1 MRKAQSGF
9 TLIELVVVI
18 VILGILAATAIPRF
32 VNMTSDAR
40 RAALQ
45 GMFGAV
51 QSASALAH
59 AQWLV
64 GGGTAA
70 SISMEGA
77 TVDINNG
84 YPAATAAGIGSAL
97 NFDTS
102 AFTGAGTGPYTFT
115 LNNGTNCVV
124 TYTAPAA
131 AGDAPTIQSSNNCS

>member
-32 VNMTSDAR
+32 VSMTSNAR
-40 RAALQ
+40 QAALQ

-64 GGGTAA
+64 TGGTAA
-70 SISMEGA
+70 NISMEGA
-77 TVDINNG
+77 TVAITNG
-84 YPAATAAGIGSAL
+84 YPSAAAGGIGSAL

-102 AFTGAGTGPYTFT
+102 AFTGAGAGPYTFT

-124 TYTAPAA
+124 TYTAAA
-131 AGDAPTIQSSNNCS
+131 ANGVPGITSTGTNCS